1 MKKMFI
7 ATMCC
12 MATAGAFAQSQAFQA
27 SFTPE
32 VAVHDKDTRI
42 NGFTINFW
50 GENPQSA
57 LAIGLVNGSTGNS
70 HGFSFFPW
78 IGALF
83 NYAEN
88 YTGVHWGWVNW
99 TSGQFAGWQSGIFNY
114 ADNMIGAQT
123 GIVNYTQNLT
133 GFQWGIANGCKNF
146 NAGLQL
152 GLANYAETAQKG
164 LQIGLVNIMPQNEWF
179 SEFPQELAKGMV
191 ICNWNFGG
199 TTEDTLD
206 ESKIRSNE

>member
-1 MKKMFI
+1 MKKLI
-7 ATMCC
+7 LAVLCLVATG
-12 MATAGAFAQSQAFQA
+12 TALAETQAFQA

-32 VAVHDKDTRI
+32 VAVHDKETRI

-50 GENPQSA
+50 GQNPQSA

-78 IGALF
+78 IGAFL

-99 TSGQFAGWQSGIFNY
+99 TSGQFVGWQSGIFNY
-114 ADNMIGAQT
+114 SENMVGAQT
-123 GIVNYTQNLT
+123 GIVNYAQQVT
-133 GFQWGIANGCKNF
+133 GLQWGIANGCQNL

-152 GLANYAETAQKG
+152 GFANYAKTVQKG
-164 LQIGLVNIMPQNEWF
+164 LQIGLVNIIPENEWF
-179 SEFPQELAKGMV
+179 NEFPQELAKGMV

-199 TTEDTLD
+199 STINALD
-206 ESKIRSNE
+206 KEAIRTN

>member
-1 MKKMFI
+1 MKKIMI
-7 ATMCC
+7 AAICC
-12 MATAGAFAQSQAFQA
+12 MTAAGAWAEIQGFQA

-32 VAVHDKDTRI
+32 VAIHDKETRI
-42 NGFTINFW
+42 NGVTINFW

-70 HGFSFFPW
+70 HGFTFFPW
-78 IGALF
+78 IGAVF

-99 TSGQFAGWQSGIFNY
+99 TYGQFTGWQNGIFNY
-114 ADNMIGAQT
+114 ADTMIGAQT

-152 GLANYAETAQKG
+152 GIANYAETTQKG
-164 LQIGLVNIMPQNEWF
+164 LQIGLVNIMPENEWF

-199 TTEDTLD
+199 TTENAVDK
-206 ESKIRSNE
+206 SKIRTD